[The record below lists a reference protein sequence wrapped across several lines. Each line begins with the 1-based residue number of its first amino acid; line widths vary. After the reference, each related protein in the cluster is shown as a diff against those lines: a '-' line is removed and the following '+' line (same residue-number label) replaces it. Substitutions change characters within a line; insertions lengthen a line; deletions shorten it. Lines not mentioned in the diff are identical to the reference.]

1 MFENRR
7 GCFNCPEKVS
17 TLEKVSDYRKLLIA
31 PRCSK
36 IVGGVKSLKHKQVAD
51 KYVPLISKE
60 FMEQAEYIVSKAM
73 LLEQQL
79 AETPDTEMQRKYD
92 HLLQQLEDGVLPHPI
107 LDADDRLL

>member
-7 GCFNCPEKVS
+7 GCFYCPEKFS
-17 TLEKVSDYRKLLIA
+17 SLEKVRNNRKLLIA
-31 PRCSK
+31 LCCSK

-92 HLLQQLEDGVLPHPI
+92 HLLQQLEELIDPPS
-107 LDADDRLL
+107 DENEENE